1 MHRKISLLLLGS
13 ILLLGG
19 CATTDAN
26 NPHVLSGEAPVGDV
40 IAKGDEVFNAGDFQA
55 AAILYQIAIEQAPTA
70 EYWFKLGMATTLL
83 KHRDQALY
91 SFLQALELDP
101 DHAGALEKMG
111 LYYTSKGE
119 SKQAHV
125 YLDRLLEVD
134 RENWKVHNSL
144 GVLADLE
151 QEFAEARDHYL
162 DALKIRPDLAILWN
176 NLGYSVYL
184 FGDYPRATTY
194 ISRALEL
201 DPGHEAARLN
211 LALVYVRE
219 EKYEQALATFFQTED
234 VATAYTNVGFLAYKV
249 GAYQKAEDLL
259 EEAIRQSPT
268 YNKSAHS
275 LLAATRQANRPG

>member
-1 MHRKISLLLLGS
+1 MHRIIFLLLLGS

-19 CATTDAN
+19 CATTDADK
-26 NPHVLSGEAPVGDV
+26 PHVLSGEAPVGDV
-40 IAKGDEVFNAGDFQA
+40 IAKGDESFEAGDFLA
-55 AAILYQIAIEQAPTA
+55 ATILYQIAIQQTPAA
-70 EYWFKLGMATTLL
+70 EYWFKLGMANTYL
-83 KHRDQALY
+83 KHRDRALH

-119 SKQAHV
+119 IDQARA

-134 RENWKVHNSL
+134 RENWKAHNSL

-151 QEFAEARDHYL
+151 QKFTEARDHYL
-162 DALKIRPDLAILWN
+162 EALKIRPDLPMLWN

-184 FGDYPRATTY
+184 LGDYPRATTY
-194 ISRALEL
+194 ISKALEF

-211 LALVYVRE
+211 LALVYVRQ

-249 GAYQKAEDLL
+249 GAYEKAEDLL